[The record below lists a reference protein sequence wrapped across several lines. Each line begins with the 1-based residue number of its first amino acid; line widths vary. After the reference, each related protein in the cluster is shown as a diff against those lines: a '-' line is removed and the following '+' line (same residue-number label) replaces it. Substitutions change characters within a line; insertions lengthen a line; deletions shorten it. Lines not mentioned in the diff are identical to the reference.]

1 MKRRS
6 GKSFTISVFIGLLG
20 GAVGTALVG
29 LFSGNTNTG
38 DGTLT
43 AMDKATIGLV
53 YRRRGRSDRWV
64 SLRSVLLVRVG
75 AGSAYSKA
83 VAFMLI
89 GGSSS
94 PPSF

>member
-1 MKRRS
+1 LLQVKRRS

-43 AMDKATIGLV
+43 AWDGQGGAD
-53 YRRRGRSDRWV
+53 RRDRNQSAVSGCTLIQRYCGR
-64 SLRSVLLVRVG
+64 LRSRNSL
-75 AGSAYSKA
+75 A
-83 VAFMLI
+83 VCLHLR
-89 GGSSS
+89 
-94 PPSF
+94 P